1 MCVGHQDVILLD
13 ESVDHLLDRQ
23 LSPGP
28 RFLGEIHV
36 RQLVRGANHESRWVR
51 HEMFEVRRRL
61 RDRLGIVEPEQ
72 PPVAMPIAD
81 QDAPGPDVEIRHR
94 VIAKA
99 NQRASKRLGEVGRV
113 LFVEDEAAAEGVRHL
128 DEAN

>member
-1 MCVGHQDVILLD
+1 
-13 ESVDHLLDRQ
+13 
-23 LSPGP
+23 
-28 RFLGEIHV
+28 
-36 RQLVRGANHESRWVR
+36 
-51 HEMFEVRRRL
+51 
-61 RDRLGIVEPEQ
+61 
-72 PPVAMPIAD
+72 MPIAD
-81 QDAPGPDVEIRHR
+81 QDAPGSDVEIRHR